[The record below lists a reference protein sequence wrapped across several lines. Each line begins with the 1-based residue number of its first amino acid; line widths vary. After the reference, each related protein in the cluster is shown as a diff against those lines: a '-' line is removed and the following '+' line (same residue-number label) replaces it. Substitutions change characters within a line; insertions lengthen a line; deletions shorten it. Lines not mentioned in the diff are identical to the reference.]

1 MQRIALSLSFLL
13 LATAAQASTLRCEK
27 GIVSSGDRT
36 TEVTSKCGEPVARDM
51 LGYTLDTNG
60 NNEFLVEEW
69 LYGPRNGMNYYL
81 RFEGGRL
88 KSVESK
94 RGS

>member
-1 MQRIALSLSFLL
+1 MQRIALSLSLLL

-51 LGYTLDTNG
+51 LGYTLDANG

-81 RFEGGRL
+81 RFEGGHL

>member
-1 MQRIALSLSFLL
+1 MQRIALSLSLLL
-13 LATAAQASTLRCEK
+13 LATSAQADLRCEK
-27 GIVSSGDRT
+27 GIASTGDRT
-36 TEVTSKCGEPVARDM
+36 SEVAAKCGEPVARDM
-51 LGYTLDTNG
+51 LGYTLDADG

-69 LYGPRNGMNYYL
+69 VYGPRNGMNYFL

>member
-1 MQRIALSLSFLL
+1 
-13 LATAAQASTLRCEK
+13 
-27 GIVSSGDRT
+27 
-36 TEVTSKCGEPVARDM
+36 M
-51 LGYTLDTNG
+51 LGYTLDAHG

-69 LYGPRNGMNYYL
+69 VYGPRNGMNYYL

>member
-1 MQRIALSLSFLL
+1 MQRIALSLTL
-13 LATAAQASTLRCEK
+13 LALATSAQASTLRCEK
-27 GIVSSGDRT
+27 GIASTGDRT
-36 TEVTSKCGEPVARDM
+36 TEVASKCGEPIARDM
-51 LGYTLDTNG
+51 LGYTQDAHG

-69 LYGPRNGMNYYL
+69 VYGPRNGMNYYL

>member
-1 MQRIALSLSFLL
+1 MQRIALSLTL
-13 LATAAQASTLRCEK
+13 LALATSAQASTLRC
-27 GIVSSGDRT
+27 GAVA
-36 TEVTSKCGEPVARDM
+36 SKCGEPITRDM
-51 LGYTLDTNG
+51 LGYTLDAHG

-69 LYGPRNGMNYYL
+69 VYGPRNGMNYYL

-88 KSVESK
+88 KRVESK

>member
-1 MQRIALSLSFLL
+1 MKALISALL
-13 LATAAQASTLRCEK
+13 VLVPICVQASSTLRCDS
-27 GIVSSGDRT
+27 GLVSLEDT
-36 TEVTSKCGEPVARDM
+36 TSEVSSKCGEPIARDM
-51 LGYTLDTNG
+51 LGYTLDAHG

-69 LYGPRNGMNYYL
+69 VYGPRNGMNYYL

-88 KSVESK
+88 KSVDSK

>member
-1 MQRIALSLSFLL
+1 MQRIALSLSLLL
-13 LATAAQASTLRCEK
+13 LANAAQASTLRCEK

>member
-1 MQRIALSLSFLL
+1 MQRIALSLSLLL

-51 LGYTLDTNG
+51 LGYTLDANG